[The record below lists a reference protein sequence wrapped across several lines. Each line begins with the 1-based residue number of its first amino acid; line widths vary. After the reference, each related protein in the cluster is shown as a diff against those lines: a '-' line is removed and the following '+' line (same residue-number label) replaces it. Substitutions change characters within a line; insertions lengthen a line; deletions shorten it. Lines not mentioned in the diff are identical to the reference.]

1 MNKTDLFNYLGAP
14 LANQR
19 WSWAVLLIEVGA
31 VSGLRESELFGIHFP
46 DIDFPAGRRARHAA
60 ASELRRSPA
69 KIREL
74 VAIRAA
80 TAHDHEK
87 AE

>member
-1 MNKTDLFNYLGAP
+1 MQVSIGAP

-31 VSGLRESELFGIHFP
+31 VSGLRESELFGIRFP
-46 DIDFPAGRRARHAA
+46 DLDFPAGRRARHAA
-60 ASELRRSPA
+60 ASERRRSPA

-74 VAIRAA
+74 AAIRAA